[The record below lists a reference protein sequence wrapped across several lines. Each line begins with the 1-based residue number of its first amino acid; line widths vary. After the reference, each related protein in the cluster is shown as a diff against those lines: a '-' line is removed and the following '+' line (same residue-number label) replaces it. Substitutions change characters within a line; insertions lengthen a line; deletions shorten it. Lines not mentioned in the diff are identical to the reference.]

1 MPWHG
6 SHDDVMRKKLVG
18 WSYQM
23 KEAAWKRIGGYCRM
37 RRIEKEDERKKDI

>member
-6 SHDDVMRKKLVG
+6 SHDDIMRKKAVE
-18 WSYQM
+18 WSYQT
-23 KEAAWKRIGGYCRM
+23 KEVAWKRIGGYCRM